1 MTLKNPPSVSYSSAS
16 EEEREVEEEV
26 VNNKEEESDDSGEE
40 EEGGDDDEE
49 TEKSRFYVVPNSK
62 SKSKDAEEEEDS
74 DDDSESDEQ
83 IPIEKEEEV
92 KKPKHTSI
100 PAKRPAATPAAKP
113 RVEAEKSAKRRKKN
127 NDANGGEE
135 SEKKSARV
143 WTEEGEIVLL
153 QGMVDYIKK
162 GKSPNTDSNGFY
174 EFIKGSIDSDVS
186 KEQLS
191 SKIRHAKV
199 RYRQNE
205 AKEMSGEVLTFSKS
219 HFENCYELSKMIW
232 GADKK
237 QENDGRK
244 KKGKDGE
251 GETIEVD
258 GATNG
263 KSKSKSRKKKASND
277 AGVSEKHEEGVKVD
291 DVADQL
297 KATVEKEEEEE
308 EEEEEGFGLNEL
320 ILSKEQIIRPPPGLE
335 SFLNRR
341 AFRLIDPTKGKTL
354 EKKWK
359 DLQVAETELFLK
371 RIDLVREYSSLALEA
386 LKSPTS

>member
-1 MTLKNPPSVSYSSAS
+1 MTLKNLPSVSSSSAS

-26 VNNKEEESDDSGEE
+26 VNNKKEESDDSEEEEEE

-62 SKSKDAEEEEDS
+62 SKSKYAEEEEDS

-83 IPIEKEEEV
+83 IPIEKEKEV

-100 PAKRPAATPAAKP
+100 PAKRPAVTPAAKP
-113 RVEAEKSAKRRKKN
+113 RVQAEKSAKRRKKN

-162 GKSPNTDSNGFY
+162 GKCPNTDSNGFY
-174 EFIKGSIDSDVS
+174 EFIEGSIDSDVS

-232 GADKK
+232 GADRK

-263 KSKSKSRKKKASND
+263 KSKSRKKKASND

-308 EEEEEGFGLNEL
+308 SFGLNEL

>member
-1 MTLKNPPSVSYSSAS
+1 MTLKNPPSVSSSSAS

-26 VNNKEEESDDSGEE
+26 VNNKEEEESDDSEE

-49 TEKSRFYVVPNSK
+49 TEKSRFYVVPNSNT
-62 SKSKDAEEEEDS
+62 KSKDAEEEEDS
-74 DDDSESDEQ
+74 DDDSVSDEQ
-83 IPIEKEEEV
+83 IPIEKEEEM

-100 PAKRPAATPAAKP
+100 PAKRPAVTPAAKP

-127 NDANGGEE
+127 NDANAGEE

-205 AKEMSGEVLTFSKS
+205 AKEKSGEVLTFSKS

-232 GADKK
+232 GAEKK

-251 GETIEVD
+251 VETAEVD

-263 KSKSKSRKKKASND
+263 KSKSKSKRKKKKASDD
-277 AGVSEKHEEGVKVD
+277 AGVSEKHGESVKVD
-291 DVADQL
+291 DVADKL
-297 KATVEKEEEEE
+297 KATVEKEEEE
-308 EEEEEGFGLNEL
+308 GLGLSEL

-335 SFLNRR
+335 SFLNRK
-341 AFRLIDPTKGKTL
+341 AFGLIDPTKGKTL

-359 DLQVAETELFLK
+359 DLQVAEMELFLK

>member
-1 MTLKNPPSVSYSSAS
+1 MTLKNPPSVSSSSAS
-16 EEEREVEEEV
+16 EEEREVEKEV
-26 VNNKEEESDDSGEE
+26 VNNKEEESDDSEE

-49 TEKSRFYVVPNSK
+49 TEKSRFYVVPNSNT
-62 SKSKDAEEEEDS
+62 KSKDAEEEEDS

-92 KKPKHTSI
+92 KKPKHASI
-100 PAKRPAATPAAKP
+100 PAKRPATPAAKP
-113 RVEAEKSAKRRKKN
+113 RDEAEKSAKRRKKN
-127 NDANGGEE
+127 NDANAGEE

-174 EFIKGSIDSDVS
+174 EFIEGSIDSDVS
-186 KEQLS
+186 KEQLF

-205 AKEMSGEVLTFSKS
+205 AKEKSGEVLTFSKS

-232 GADKK
+232 GAEKK

-251 GETIEVD
+251 GETTEVD
-258 GATNG
+258 GARNG
-263 KSKSKSRKKKASND
+263 KSKSKSKKKKASND
-277 AGVSEKHEEGVKVD
+277 AGVSEKHEESVKVD
-291 DVADQL
+291 DVADKL
-297 KATVEKEEEEE
+297 KATVEK
-308 EEEEEGFGLNEL
+308 EEEEGFGLNEL

-341 AFRLIDPTKGKTL
+341 AFGLIDPTKGKTL

>member
-1 MTLKNPPSVSYSSAS
+1 MTLKNPPSVSSSSAS

-26 VNNKEEESDDSGEE
+26 VNNREEESDDSEE
-40 EEGGDDDEE
+40 EEGGEDDEE
-49 TEKSRFYVVPNSK
+49 TEKSRFYVVPNSNT
-62 SKSKDAEEEEDS
+62 KSKDAEEEGEDS

-83 IPIEKEEEV
+83 IPIEKEEKV
-92 KKPKHTSI
+92 KKPKHASI
-100 PAKRPAATPAAKP
+100 PAKRPATPAAKP
-113 RVEAEKSAKRRKKN
+113 RDEAKKSAKRRKKN
-127 NDANGGEE
+127 NDANAGEE

-205 AKEMSGEVLTFSKS
+205 AKEKSGEVLTFSKS

-232 GADKK
+232 GAEKK

-251 GETIEVD
+251 GETTEVD
-258 GATNG
+258 GARNG
-263 KSKSKSRKKKASND
+263 KSKSKSKKKKASND
-277 AGVSEKHEEGVKVD
+277 AGVSEKHEESVKVD
-291 DVADQL
+291 DVADKL
-297 KATVEKEEEEE
+297 KATVEK
-308 EEEEEGFGLNEL
+308 EEEEGFGLNEL

-341 AFRLIDPTKGKTL
+341 AFGLIDPTKGKTL